1 MSDMQQ
7 FLATAYCP
15 SSVNECKSAIGQ
27 QLAAQMIATVSQQS
41 SWPVSILCKYIGMGM
56 GYDTLL

>member
-27 QLAAQMIATVSQQS
+27 QLVAQMIATVSQQS
-41 SWPVSILCKYIGMGM
+41 SWPVSI
-56 GYDTLL
+56 